1 NVWTSRAVIVR
12 LRIASLRD
20 LLHTP
25 HFPGGES
32 DLDAARVEG
41 GCREDVFHNAT
52 SKLPGA
58 LILLLRD
65 VHLQPWLD
73 VFAVL
78 PMHACASFTFSRWRR
93 CRRLF
98 HSTYRGTR
106 VAICSGVTV
115 MSTRGSVCQRAT

>member
-1 NVWTSRAVIVR
+1 MKKVPESVNWRTLALSPPGRRCASLSPKTSCVAAVRYLSARSTSGASLAARVASASVASACARNVWTSRAVIVR

-58 LILLLRD
+58 L
-65 VHLQPWLD
+65 
-73 VFAVL
+73 
-78 PMHACASFTFSRWRR
+78 
-93 CRRLF
+93 
-98 HSTYRGTR
+98 
-106 VAICSGVTV
+106 
-115 MSTRGSVCQRAT
+115 